1 MHLCPTRHSLPHPP
15 LAAPPQPMPCG
26 CRATAASAPACPPTL
41 WCSAAAATRS
51 CCPDRSLT
59 GCAASCWVLELCC
72 VGQQLLHCCW
82 LMLGQVELLWLGR
95 AVTHVVSAMVL
106 LPRVHQASAAWPIA
120 CCQHA
125 PPLLQVVVRDGRPI
139 SEAPPP
145 YEELDYVPA
154 AIKSGA
160 LPSFAAPAAGL
171 VLLCPLVADSVW
183 ACPCLHVG
191 CPRLLVGG
199 LQVRGGTPP
208 AHLSPLGGVFC

>member
-72 VGQQLLHCCW
+72 VGPALL
-82 LMLGQVELLWLGR
+82 LADAGASQV
-95 AVTHVVSAMVL
+95 AVVGAWCDTHGWRHG
-106 LPRVHQASAAWPIA
+106 LPVACALPASAAWPLA

-160 LPSFAAPAAGL
+160 LSSIAAPATEL
-171 VLLCPLVADSVW
+171 VLLCPCWLQTLSGEAV
-183 ACPCLHVG
+183 HVG
-191 CPRLLVGG
+191 CPRLIVAGE
-199 LQVRGGTPP
+199 RCTPP
-208 AHLSPLGGVFC
+208 AQLSPLGGVFC